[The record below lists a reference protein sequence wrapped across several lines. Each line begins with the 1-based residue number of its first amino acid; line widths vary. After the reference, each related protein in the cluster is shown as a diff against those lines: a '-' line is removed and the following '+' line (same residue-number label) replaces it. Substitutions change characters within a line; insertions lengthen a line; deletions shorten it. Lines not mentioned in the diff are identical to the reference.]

1 MAGIDIAT
9 EPCGYLTDFA
19 KRLQH
24 NAMHY
29 NSMVVI
35 DAIHAAPAILAAV
48 LQQQID
54 ELKAE
59 TDG

>member
-1 MAGIDIAT
+1 MDLAVP
-9 EPCGYLTDFA
+9 EPDYLTDFA
-19 KRLQH
+19 QRARV

-29 NSMVVI
+29 NSMVAC
-35 DAIHAAPAILAAV
+35 DAVMAAPAILAAV

-59 TDG
+59 THG